1 MNSVTWLTWKLL
13 EAADGAVPVPF
24 LRTVQQPL
32 LCVQQDH
39 AVLQSLQQL
48 SHQLA
53 ASRHVL
59 DKDAMHRL
67 PAPVPSAV
75 HVVEAIP
82 VCVLL
87 LHAAF

>member
-1 MNSVTWLTWKLL
+1 M

-24 LRTVQQPL
+24 LQTVQQPL
-32 LCVQQDH
+32 LSVQQDH
-39 AVLQSLQQL
+39 AVLQSLQQKL
-48 SHQLA
+48 SYQLA

-59 DKDAMHRL
+59 DEDAMHRL